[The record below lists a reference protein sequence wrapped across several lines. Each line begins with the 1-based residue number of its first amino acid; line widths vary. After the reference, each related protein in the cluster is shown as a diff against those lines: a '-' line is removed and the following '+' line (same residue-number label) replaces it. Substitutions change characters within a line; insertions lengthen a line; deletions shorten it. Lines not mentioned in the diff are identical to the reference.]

1 METVKNGTAATREKP
16 GVTVYVCHNAF
27 PPAGR
32 LPRQWE
38 QDGVRVRVK
47 EIPCSGK
54 IDVQYL
60 FHAVESGLSGVCVV
74 TCPEGKC
81 RLSQGNYRAEVRI
94 LTVKR
99 LLEEIGMEPER
110 VALLR
115 SSPEDSAERLADTV
129 RQVVGRFASLGTSPV
144 CAGACASPT

>member
-1 METVKNGTAATREKP
+1 MAPHEHP

-47 EIPCSGK
+47 EMPCSGK

-60 FHAVESGLSGVCVV
+60 FHAIEGGNSGVCVV

-81 RLSQGNYRAEVRI
+81 RLAEGNYRAELRI
-94 LTVKR
+94 LTVRR
-99 LLEEIGMEPER
+99 LLGEIGLEPER

-115 SSPEDSAERLADTV
+115 SSPEDPPEQLANMI
-129 RQVVGRFASLGTSPV
+129 REVVGRWAALGASPV
-144 CAGACASPT
+144 CAGA